1 MKRSVL
7 SYRQES
13 AQAGAAVHFIALH
26 GSDATCAQLIPLCR
40 SLSASAGISA
50 PEGPVP
56 APARFGTLGTERNWY
71 MEHED
76 GSIEPAGFVDSL
88 HQVEQFV
95 MDTLD
100 ELDIRGPNRPDIYL
114 VGLGQGGAL
123 ALTLSLFWP
132 ETFRGVVA
140 VQGYVPEI
148 QGLATPRREMNE
160 LPVLLV
166 RDPKE
171 DQQEAAKIE
180 GSASRL
186 RSLGAPVT
194 LQDIAGAS
202 ALPPAVRESISSWMR
217 AIPAKAQTPIA
228 RPPHA
233 HSKGTEET

>member
-1 MKRSVL
+1 MRRSVL

-13 AQAGAAVHFIALH
+13 AQAGAAIHFIALH
-26 GSDATCAQLIPLCR
+26 GRDATCAQLLPLCR
-40 SLSASAGISA
+40 GLSDSAGISA

-76 GSIEPAGFVDSL
+76 GTIEPTGFVDSL

-100 ELDIRGPNRPDIYL
+100 DLDSQGRNRPDIYL

-140 VQGYVPEI
+140 VQGYLPEI
-148 QGLATPRREMNE
+148 QGLAAPHREMNE

-166 RDPKE
+166 RGPKE
-171 DQQEAAKIE
+171 DQHEGAKINS
-180 GSASRL
+180 SASRL

-202 ALPPAVRESISSWMR
+202 ALPLAVRESISSWMR
-217 AIPAKAQTPIA
+217 AIPAKAQAPIA

-233 HSKGTEET
+233 HSKAIEGS